1 MNKKILIIGSTSFIG
16 SNLALALN
24 KSGYLVECV
33 TNTSKKESIKK
44 KRLNFLKKNKIKI
57 FKKIY

>member
-44 KRLNFLKKNKIKI
+44 ETEFSKK
-57 FKKIY
+57 